1 MLFRSAAYN
10 AEKDIARCLDSLVR
24 SRILKQLDI
33 IIINDGSIDGTEN
46 AARKY
51 VEKYPGS
58 IRLVNKSNGGHGSTI
73 NASIQ
78 LAAGKYYKILDS
90 DDWVDSENLER
101 LVKYLGEN
109 EIDMVLNPYCEV
121 SFSNHKSV
129 KLMNPNGAGIGCEVK
144 HELNELDSSIILYM
158 HSLTFKTQIIKK
170 MGAIIDENC
179 FYVDMEYSIF
189 PLLYVRSFSCL
200 SYPVY
205 QYLIGSQNQSM
216 NMENMIKRREQHLR
230 VIKRLMRYYSENREQ
245 LHPLVRDIIV
255 LRIKYAVY
263 QQYKIYLHMVPEEG
277 CVEVKKFDAWLKKK
291 NEEIYNGPK
300 GRLMMFIRFNRKTNY
315 RMFVQLLTVM
325 AGIKKIRAV
334 FYTRE
339 RI

>member
-1 MLFRSAAYN
+1 MDKILTISIAAYN

-101 LVKYLGEN
+101 LVRYLREN
-109 EIDMVLNPYCEV
+109 ETDMVLNPYCEV
-121 SFSNHKSV
+121 SFSNHKTI
-129 KLMNPNGAGIGCEVK
+129 KLMNPNGAGIECEVK
-144 HELNELDSSIILYM
+144 HGLDELDSSIILYM

-170 MGAIIDENC
+170 MGAVIDENC

-189 PLLYVRSFSCL
+189 PLLYVKSFSCL

-216 NMENMIKRREQHLR
+216 NMENLIKRREQHLK
-230 VIKRLMRYYSENREQ
+230 VIKRLVKYYNENVGCM
-245 LHPLVRDIIV
+245 HPLVCDIIA

-263 QQYKIYLHMVPEEG
+263 QQYKIYLHMLPEEG
-277 CVEVKKFDAWLKKK
+277 YAEVKEFDVWLKRQG
-291 NEEIYNGPK
+291 EEIYDGPK
-300 GRLMMFIRFNRKTNY
+300 GKIMMFIRFNRGTNY
-315 RMFVQLLTVM
+315 KMFRLLLKM
-325 AGIKKIRAV
+325 SSV
-334 FYTRE
+334 FMNFR
-339 RI
+339 R